1 MVQRSY
7 LQNRTRVADEE
18 KHGYQGDK
26 GAVNQET
33 GIDLYTLLQARILE
47 WVAISFSTAMAV
59 MHKAIRCY
67 LP

>member
-33 GIDLYTLLQARILE
+33 GIDLYTLLY
-47 WVAISFSTAMAV
+47 V
-59 MHKAIRCY
+59 K
-67 LP
+67 

>member
-26 GAVNQET
+26 GTVNQET
-33 GIDLYTLLQARILE
+33 GINLYTLLY
-47 WVAISFSTAMAV
+47 V
-59 MHKAIRCY
+59 K
-67 LP
+67 